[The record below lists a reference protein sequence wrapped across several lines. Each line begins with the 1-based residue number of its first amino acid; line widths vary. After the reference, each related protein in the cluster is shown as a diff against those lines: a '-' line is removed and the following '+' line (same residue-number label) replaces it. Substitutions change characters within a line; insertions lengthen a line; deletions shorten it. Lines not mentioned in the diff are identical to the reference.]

1 MKKAKTFLA
10 GLITAAITALLIINS
25 ARAKAG
31 AISGS
36 ELCGNIIIP
45 SLLPIMILSSTLS
58 KSKFCEVIN
67 ALLTPITKKIFHLP
81 TSSSAAIFF
90 GMIGGYPTGA
100 VLTRELYRDSL
111 ISESDARRIMHFNI
125 CPGIAFCVNA
135 VGSLYDDGHKTGF
148 AIFFIC
154 VFSSVAIALFEGILH
169 KGDVQNISCNK
180 AKMNNMSDSFC
191 SSVQLTATS
200 LLTMSCYI
208 IFFSALCETVSIP
221 SVFFPLFEITN
232 GVFNSGKIPMFPYL
246 CFFMSFSGFCIHMQI
261 SGITHEFNMKY
272 SELFLSR
279 CLGGVLAFFPGKAY
293 ALLHPE
299 TSEVFSN
306 ISYVVPKAS
315 SVSYG
320 FSLILL
326 LGCAVIVSDIK
337 NKKSKLL

>member
-1 MKKAKTFLA
+1 MKKAKTYLA

-25 ARAKAG
+25 SRAKAG

-36 ELCGNIIIP
+36 ELCGNVIIP

-58 KSKFCEVIN
+58 KSRFCELIN
-67 ALLTPITKKIFHLP
+67 AAFAPITRKIFHLP
-81 TSSSAAIFF
+81 TFSSSAIFF

-100 VLTRELYRDSL
+100 VLTKELYRDGL
-111 ISESDARRIMHFNI
+111 ISESEARRIMHFNI

-135 VGSLYDDGHKTGF
+135 VGSLYNDRHKTGF

-154 VFSSVAIALFEGILH
+154 VFSSVAIAFFEGLLH
-169 KGDVQNISCNK
+169 KGDVQNFPGDK
-180 AKMNNMSDSFC
+180 AAMNMSDAFC
-191 SSVQLTATS
+191 SSVRLTATS

-232 GVFNSGKIPMFPYL
+232 GIFNSGKIPMFPYL

-261 SGITHEFNMKY
+261 AGITHEFNMKY
-272 SELFLSR
+272 GELFLSR
-279 CLGGVLAFFPGKAY
+279 CVGGALAFFPGKAY

-306 ISYVVPKAS
+306 ISYAVPKIN

-326 LGCAVIVSDIK
+326 LGCAVIVTEIK